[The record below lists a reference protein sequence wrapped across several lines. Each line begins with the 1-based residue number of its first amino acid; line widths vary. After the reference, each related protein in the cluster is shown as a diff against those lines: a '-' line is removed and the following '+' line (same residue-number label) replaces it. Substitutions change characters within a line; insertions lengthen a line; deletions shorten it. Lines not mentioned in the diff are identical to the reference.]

1 MICQVRFLISEA
13 SAASEAR
20 REASSLAQELG
31 FNETARGAVAIV
43 VTELATNL
51 TKHAVNGE
59 ILFRGIERDG
69 VSGLEVLSL
78 DRGPGMANV
87 TECIRDGYSTS
98 GSPGTGL
105 GAVSRLSDEFDI
117 HSIRGKGTAL
127 FARLWSRKPPRQVRR
142 RPIEFGAVCLPKSGE
157 TECGDAWH
165 VEWRN
170 GHCLILVAD
179 GLGHGPDAAKAS
191 MEAVK
196 VVKSHSHLNP
206 GALIEL
212 AHGALR
218 ATRGTAMAV
227 AQFGTESQLNYA
239 GIGNVT
245 GLLRSPSDD
254 RHMVSLSGIVG
265 HELRKVQEFKYPW
278 SADSLLI
285 MYTDGLAT
293 HWNLDQYPG
302 LQNRHPC
309 LIAGT
314 LYRDFARGRDD
325 VAVLVGR
332 QQTAI

>member
-1 MICQVRFLISEA
+1 MICQLRFPISEA
-13 SAASEAR
+13 SAVSEVR
-20 REASSLAQELG
+20 REASSLAQALR
-31 FNETARGAVAIV
+31 FSETARGAVSIV

-51 TKHAVNGE
+51 AKHAVHGE

-127 FARLWSRKPPRQVRR
+127 FVRLWSKKLPRQVRR
-142 RPIEFGAVCLPKSGE
+142 RTIEFGVVCLPKPGE

-170 GHCLILVAD
+170 NRCLILVAD
-179 GLGHGPDAAKAS
+179 GLGHGPDAALAS
-191 MEAVK
+191 LEAVR
-196 VVKSHSHLNP
+196 VLKSHSHLNP
-206 GALIEL
+206 SALIEF

-218 ATRGTAMAV
+218 VTRGAAMAI
-227 AQFGTESQLNYA
+227 AEFGTRSQLNYA

-245 GLLRSPSDD
+245 GLLRSPADD

-265 HELRKVQEFKYPW
+265 HELRKVQEFGYPW
-278 SADSLLI
+278 PADSLLI
-285 MYTDGLAT
+285 MCTDGLAT

-302 LQNRHPC
+302 LLMRHPG
-309 LIAGT
+309 LIAGI
-314 LYRDFARGRDD
+314 LYRDFARARDD
-325 VAVLVGR
+325 VTVLVGR